1 MLTQSRNESL
11 QALAQETLST
21 VQASMLSMLLLG
33 SCGKLSFAV
42 LGDAAHLICSILTAL
57 PPTEETRLG
66 VINALMHE
74 QFRLGDD
81 ARHVTLTTLEGVV
94 RSEVTVKQLTSLLE
108 QNWELHQLDE
118 LESLETS
125 DVVIRFIKRFS
136 R

>member
-1 MLTQSRNESL
+1 MLTQSQNESL

-33 SCGKLSFAV
+33 ACGKLSFAV

-57 PPTEETRLG
+57 PTTEETRSS
-66 VINALMHE
+66 VVNALMHE

-81 ARHVTLTTLEGVV
+81 ARHVILTKLEGVV
-94 RSEVTVKQLTSLLE
+94 RNEVTLKQLTSLLE

-125 DVVIRFIKRFS
+125 DVVIRFIKRFG